1 MSDRKITHFPHC
13 QLFVY
18 NFDLLVWRGSR
29 DSVET
34 TRWCPLFLLGS
45 SRGWPVDEVKC
56 VRFDLTLEVGEV
68 TTDEM
73 AELSAENLVGVW
85 LLSRPVVTS
94 SWWFLTNR
102 LFLELLWCWCWWYIL
117 LLKCCCCCCF
127 LRITEPELKKK
138 RIKIIL
144 FWKFHNFVGQ
154 NILLRFTFIMFIFV
168 NINLVTLP
176 LLPKTFY
183 WWCLQRRMNG
193 NTHLGGKTSTR
204 WEWQK
209 STRKRGTPYSSTLTQ
224 GFILVSSQFEK
235 CWILL
240 THTLLI

>member
-1 MSDRKITHFPHC
+1 MDKAWFFPLLRFCVKSILESLECVKMADLALKESQKLISRKIWVIEKSRTFHTVFC

-18 NFDLLVWRGSR
+18 NLDLLVWRGSR

-34 TRWCPLFLLGS
+34 TRWCPLFRLGS
-45 SRGWPVDEVKC
+45 SWGWPVDEVKC

-127 LRITEPELKKK
+127 LRITEPELKK
-138 RIKIIL
+138 
-144 FWKFHNFVGQ
+144 
-154 NILLRFTFIMFIFV
+154 
-168 NINLVTLP
+168 
-176 LLPKTFY
+176 
-183 WWCLQRRMNG
+183 
-193 NTHLGGKTSTR
+193 
-204 WEWQK
+204 
-209 STRKRGTPYSSTLTQ
+209 
-224 GFILVSSQFEK
+224 
-235 CWILL
+235 
-240 THTLLI
+240 